1 MTSPSW
7 DAVRSLFERALA
19 LGPDERA
26 QLLDDL
32 SLDSAVV
39 AEVRSLLSFEVP
51 EITDGFLSQPAA
63 LSDSAEPGRQGQQLG
78 AWRLSRLLG
87 AGGMGDVW
95 LGERADGAYV
105 GWAAV
110 KVLRRG
116 MDSAA
121 VLARFAQEQQAL
133 ARLQHPHI
141 AHLIDAGRTPD
152 GLPYFVMEHVQG
164 QPIDQAC
171 RVLPLEE
178 RLALFLQL
186 ADAVAHAHRN
196 LLVHRD
202 LKPSNVLVTDAGQ
215 VKLLDFGIAKA
226 LDPLEGLDANI
237 TAAGERPYTPQYAS
251 PEQVRGEPVS
261 TATDI
266 YSLGVLL
273 YVMLTGQR
281 PYGRSA
287 TTPAEAARAV
297 LEDEPTRPSALS
309 PAQPEDNRWLATRRR
324 LQGDLDNILLK
335 ALAKPVGLRYASVDT
350 LAADV
355 RAHLQGYPV
364 SARPPSAAYLM
375 QRFAQRNRV
384 AVAAAGLALV
394 AVVGGAGVALWQ
406 ARVADHERDLANTQR
421 SIAVQ
426 RFAQVRQLANQLV
439 FKYHDQIENLPGAS
453 KAREALLVDAAA
465 FLDSLD
471 QAAAKDA
478 VPDPQLAYE
487 LASTYYRIARLQG
500 VDTSVNTGQHDQSQ
514 LNLSKALALST
525 RFVDQPGMSTEALGV
540 AINMH
545 VSQGEVWQ
553 RSGRLQQAETALLQ
567 GLPILQAAL
576 QRDPADT
583 WSLASAIS
591 LHGVH
596 ARILGSSLS
605 VASLGRWADA
615 CAAADRARAA
625 AQATIVADPKNVY
638 APDSLAFTLGEQA
651 QCQLLAGKADAA
663 VDLFTRQTEL
673 RDQMAAKFPDDMDF
687 RYQRAIARANLA
699 RALSAQGQH
708 GAARQTLELAM
719 QLMREAV
726 AVDAGNQAGALR
738 LDSMEVT
745 HLELMLAAGERLAA
759 REQAD
764 RVLARLPAAEAQGFG
779 RARTRAEALLWTAR
793 AWRIEQPRRALAQ
806 AQEAARLMQAR
817 TNDDDNVT
825 RRWMLALA
833 LGEQA
838 LAWLQAGDAA
848 AAANAAREALALWS
862 TQPPAGG
869 PPPVL
874 ARWID
879 PLRALAPN

>member
-1 MTSPSW
+1 MTAPSW

-19 LGPDERA
+19 MGPTERA

-39 AEVRSLLSFEVP
+39 AEVRSLLTFEVP
-51 EITDGFLSQPAA
+51 EVTDGFLSQPAA
-63 LSDSAEPGRQGQQLG
+63 LSGPIEPGREGQQLG
-78 AWRLSRLLG
+78 AWRLSRMLG

-105 GWAAV
+105 GLAAV

-116 MDSAA
+116 MDSTA

-171 RVLPLEE
+171 QVLPLEE

-202 LKPSNVLVTDAGQ
+202 LKPSNVLVTDTAQ

-226 LDPLEGLDANI
+226 LDPLEGVDAGI
-237 TAAGERPYTPQYAS
+237 TAAGERPFTPHYAS

-281 PYGRSA
+281 PYGRTA
-287 TTPAEAARAV
+287 VTPADAARAV

-309 PAQPEDNRWLATRRR
+309 PSKPEDNRWLSTRRR

-335 ALAKPVGLRYASVDT
+335 ALAKPVSLRYTSVDA

-375 QRFAQRNRV
+375 QRFAQRNRA
-384 AVAAAGLALV
+384 AVAAAGLAVV

-406 ARVADHERDLANTQR
+406 AQVAAHERDLANAQR
-421 SIAVQ
+421 GIAVQ

-439 FKYHDQIENLPGAS
+439 FKYHDQIENLPGAT

-478 VPDPQLAYE
+478 APDPQLTYE

-500 VDTSVNTGQHDQSQ
+500 VDTSINTGQDDLAQI
-514 LNLSKALALST
+514 NLAKALALAK
-525 RFVDQPGMSTEALGV
+525 RYVDQPGMSTEALGV

-545 VSQGEVWQ
+545 VSQGEIWQ

-567 GLPILQAAL
+567 GLPILQTAL
-576 QRDPADT
+576 QRDPRDT
-583 WSLASAIS
+583 ALLASAIS

-596 ARILGSSLS
+596 ARILGSNLGG
-605 VASLGRWADA
+605 ASLGRWSDA

-625 AQATIVADPKNVY
+625 ADATIAADPKNIY

-651 QCQLLAGKADAA
+651 QCQLLSGKADAA
-663 VDLFTRQTEL
+663 VDLFTRQVAL
-673 RDQMAAKFPDDMDF
+673 RDQMAAQFPDDMDF
-687 RYQRAIARANLA
+687 RYQRAISRANQA

-708 GAARQTLELAM
+708 GAARQTLEMAM

-726 AVDAGNQAGALR
+726 AVDTGNQAGALR
-738 LDSMEVT
+738 LDTMEVIR
-745 HLELMLAAGERLAA
+745 LELMLAAGERMAA
-759 REQAD
+759 QAQAD
-764 RVLARLPAAEAQGFG
+764 RVLQRLPAADAKGFG

-793 AWRIEQPRRALAQ
+793 AWRVELPRRALAQ
-806 AQEAARLMQAR
+806 ATEAAQLMQP
-817 TNDDDNVT
+817 TGQDDDNVT

-838 LAWLQAGDAA
+838 QAWLQAGDAA
-848 AAANAAREALALWS
+848 AAAQAAREAMALWQ

-869 PPPVL
+869 PPPSL
-874 ARWID
+874 ARWIE
-879 PLRALAPN
+879 PVRALAPR